1 MEEFYQENSE
11 YSKLDVLAQLSL
23 YIDKDNKELMFVC
36 DWDTSTDGIK
46 CISEIIF
53 ELKYGDIIER
63 ILQHLYSQ
71 CVENNRLTEFN
82 DIKNALAQL
91 HKEKISS
98 NNTIVVR
105 PRDIK

>member
-23 YIDKDNKELMFVC
+23 YIEKETNELMFVC
-36 DWDTSTDGIK
+36 DWDNTQDGVK
-46 CISEIIF
+46 YISQIIF
-53 ELKYGDIIER
+53 ELKYGDILER

-71 CVENNRLTEFN
+71 CVENNRLDEFN
-82 DIKNALAQL
+82 EIKNNLSQL
-91 HKEKISS
+91 HKNKISS
-98 NNTIVVR
+98 NNSIVVR